1 MIIYIDQIIKPMKNL
16 NQKLAVIQT
25 ELKAKKSSYNA
36 FGKYYFRKA
45 EDILEAVKPF
55 LTREGVSVRIE
66 EDIITDSPVP
76 TLQSTA
82 ILSDG
87 ENSIKAT
94 AVVGVD
100 LNQKGMQTA
109 QQFGAASSYG
119 KKYALG
125 NLFLIDDTAD
135 ADSTNGHGKASQI
148 VSKNKVFENG
158 AQLPKANK
166 YTMTEEQLKK
176 AVEFVKGG
184 GAISAIESKYRITP
198 EQMKTLKQS
207 VNV

>member
-1 MIIYIDQIIKPMKNL
+1 MNIL
-16 NQKLAVIQT
+16 NETLATIQT

-55 LTREGVSVRIE
+55 LLKHQVSVRIK
-66 EDIITDSPVP
+66 EDIISETPVP
-76 TLQSTA
+76 TIQSTA

-87 ENSIKAT
+87 ENQITAT
-94 AVVGVD
+94 AIVGVD

-148 VSKNKVFENG
+148 VNRAKEGMTKGQWE
-158 AQLPKANK
+158 KAI
-166 YTMTEEQLKK
+166 
-176 AVEFVKGG
+176 EFVKGG
-184 GAISAIESKYRITP
+184 GAISAIESKYTITP
-198 EQMKTLKQS
+198 VELLKLKS
-207 VNV
+207 AVNG

>member
-1 MIIYIDQIIKPMKNL
+1 MKEL
-16 NQKLAVIQT
+16 NKKLAVIQT
-25 ELKAKKSSYNA
+25 ELKAKKSSYNS

-55 LTREGVSVRIE
+55 LLRENVSVRVDE
-66 EDIITDSPVP
+66 EILPGYNVP
-76 TLQSTA
+76 IVKSTA

-100 LNQKGMQTA
+100 LQQKGMQTA

-135 ADSTNGHGKASQI
+135 ADSTNSGGIASKIVNKAKAKMNDDQWDKAI
-148 VSKNKVFENG
+148 KFVSK
-158 AQLPKANK
+158 
-166 YTMTEEQLKK
+166 
-176 AVEFVKGG
+176 GG
-184 GAISAIESKYRITP
+184 SVTAIESKYTITP
-198 EQMKTLKQS
+198 DQRNLLTLQEETFKDL
-207 VNV
+207 NK

>member
-1 MIIYIDQIIKPMKNL
+1 MKQL

-55 LTREGVSVRIE
+55 LLREGVSVQINE
-66 EDIITDSPVP
+66 ELIHDTPP
-76 TLQSTA
+76 TIQSTA

-94 AVVGVD
+94 AIVGVD

-135 ADSTNGHGKASQI
+135 ADSTSGGGVASKIVNKAKEGMTKPQW
-148 VSKNKVFENG
+148 
-158 AQLPKANK
+158 QKAI
-166 YTMTEEQLKK
+166 
-176 AVEFVKGG
+176 EFVKGG
-184 GAISAIESKYRITP
+184 GSITAIESKYTITSA
-198 EQMKTLKQS
+198 EMKTLKEIKTK
-207 VNV
+207 NNPIHNG

>member
-1 MIIYIDQIIKPMKNL
+1 MKKL

-55 LTREGVSVRIE
+55 LLREEVSVRVDE
-66 EDIITDSPVP
+66 EVLPGYNVP
-76 TLQSTA
+76 IVKSTA

-135 ADSTNGHGKASQI
+135 ADSTNSHGKASQLVNKAKPKMNDSQLDKAI
-148 VSKNKVFENG
+148 EFIKN
-158 AQLPKANK
+158 
-166 YTMTEEQLKK
+166 
-176 AVEFVKGG
+176 G
-184 GAISAIESKYRITP
+184 GAISAIESKYTVSSV
-198 EQMKTLKQS
+198 QMAELDVHLKEK
-207 VNV
+207 NE

>member
-1 MIIYIDQIIKPMKNL
+1 MKQL

-55 LTREGVSVRIE
+55 LLREGVSVRLDE
-66 EDIITDSPVP
+66 ELIHDTPP
-76 TLQSTA
+76 TLKSTA
-82 ILSDG
+82 IISDG
-87 ENSIKAT
+87 ENSIQAT
-94 AVVGVD
+94 AIVGVD

-135 ADSTNGHGKASQI
+135 ADSTNSGGTASKIVNKA
-148 VSKNKVFENG
+148 
-158 AQLPKANK
+158 KAK
-166 YTMTEEQLKK
+166 MTEDQYKK
-176 AVEFVKGG
+176 AIDFVKGG
-184 GAISAIESKYRITP
+184 GAISAIQSKYNVSGV
-198 EQMKTLKQS
+198 QMQELCAAQKAK
-207 VNV
+207 

>member
-1 MIIYIDQIIKPMKNL
+1 MKKL

-25 ELKAKKSSYNA
+25 ELKAKKSSYNT

-55 LTREGVSVRIE
+55 LLREEVSVRVDE
-66 EDIITDSPVP
+66 EVLPGYNVP
-76 TLQSTA
+76 IVKSTA

-135 ADSTNGHGKASQI
+135 ADSTNSGGKASQI
-148 VSKNKVFENG
+148 VNK
-158 AQLPKANK
+158 AKAKMNDD
-166 YTMTEEQLKK
+166 QWDK
-176 AVEFVKGG
+176 AVKFVSGG
-184 GAISAIESKYRITP
+184 GSITAIESKYTITP
-198 EQMKTLKQS
+198 DQRNLLTLQKETFKDL
-207 VNV
+207 NK

>member
-1 MIIYIDQIIKPMKNL
+1 MKNL
-16 NQKLAVIQT
+16 NKKLAVIQT
-25 ELKAKKSSYNA
+25 ELKAKKSSYNS

-55 LTREGVSVRIE
+55 LMREGVSVRVDE
-66 EDIITDSPVP
+66 ELIHDSPP
-76 TLQSTA
+76 TIQSTA
-82 ILSDG
+82 TISDG
-87 ENSIKAT
+87 ENSITAT
-94 AVVGVD
+94 AIVGVD

-135 ADSTNGHGKASQI
+135 ADSTNGHGKAAQL
-148 VSKNKVFENG
+148 VSKKKVFENG
-158 AQLPKANK
+158 AQLPEANK
-166 YTMTEEQLKK
+166 HTMTEEQLKK

-184 GAISAIESKYRITP
+184 GAISAIESKYTVTPDQKSGLTRI
-198 EQMKTLKQS
+198 KIS
-207 VNV
+207 N

>member
-1 MIIYIDQIIKPMKNL
+1 MKEL
-16 NQKLAVIQT
+16 NQKLAIVQT
-25 ELKAKKSSYNA
+25 KLKTKKTSYNA

-55 LTREGVSVRIE
+55 LLEQGVSVTIRE
-66 EDIITDSPVP
+66 EIIATDPVP

-82 ILSDG
+82 TISDG
-87 ENSIKAT
+87 ENSINAT

-125 NLFLIDDTAD
+125 NLFLIDDTQD
-135 ADSTNGHGKASQI
+135 ADSTTGKTSVVDKIKAKAKPVITSEQFEKAKDYIKAGGKLEAIKSKYKLTATTENALLNEQKANTQKAS
-148 VSKNKVFENG
+148 
-158 AQLPKANK
+158 
-166 YTMTEEQLKK
+166 
-176 AVEFVKGG
+176 
-184 GAISAIESKYRITP
+184 
-198 EQMKTLKQS
+198 
-207 VNV
+207 

>member
-1 MIIYIDQIIKPMKNL
+1 MKDL

-25 ELKAKKSSYNA
+25 ELKAKKSSYNS

-55 LTREGVSVRIE
+55 LLRESVSVRVDE
-66 EDIITDSPVP
+66 ELIHDTPP
-76 TLQSTA
+76 TIQSTA
-82 ILSDG
+82 TISDG
-87 ENSIKAT
+87 ENSITAT
-94 AVVGVD
+94 AIVGVD
-100 LNQKGMQTA
+100 LTQKGMQTA

-135 ADSTNGHGKASQI
+135 ADSTNSHGKASQI
-148 VSKNKVFENG
+148 VNKHVKKSMMNED
-158 AQLPKANK
+158 
-166 YTMTEEQLKK
+166 QLKK

-184 GAISAIESKYRITP
+184 GAITAIESKYTVTP
-198 EQMKTLKQS
+198 EQMKTLKNG
-207 VNV
+207 VNG

>member
-1 MIIYIDQIIKPMKNL
+1 MKNL
-16 NQKLAVIQT
+16 NKKLAVIQT
-25 ELKAKKSSYNA
+25 ELKAKKSSYNS

-55 LTREGVSVRIE
+55 LTREGVSVRLDE
-66 EDIITDSPVP
+66 ELVHDTPP
-76 TLQSTA
+76 TLKSTA
-82 ILSDG
+82 TISDG

-94 AVVGVD
+94 AIVGVD

-135 ADSTNGHGKASQI
+135 ADSTNSHGKASQL
-148 VSKNKVFENG
+148 VNK
-158 AQLPKANK
+158 AKAR
-166 YTMTEEQLKK
+166 MTDDQYKK
-176 AVEFVKGG
+176 AIEFVKNGG
-184 GAISAIESKYRITP
+184 SITAIESKYTITP
-198 EQMKTLKQS
+198 EQMNILTNFKKHS
-207 VNV
+207 VNG

>member
-1 MIIYIDQIIKPMKNL
+1 MKKL

-25 ELKAKKSSYNA
+25 ELKAKKSSYNS

-55 LTREGVSVRIE
+55 LLREGVSVRVD
-66 EDIITDSPVP
+66 EDLIYESPP
-76 TLQSTA
+76 TIQSTA
-82 ILSDG
+82 TISDG

-94 AVVGVD
+94 AIVGVD
-100 LNQKGMQTA
+100 LQQKGMQTA

-135 ADSTNGHGKASQI
+135 ADSTNSHGKAAQI
-148 VSKNKVFENG
+148 VNK
-158 AQLPKANK
+158 AKAK
-166 YTMTEEQLKK
+166 MTEDQYKK
-176 AVEFVKGG
+176 AVEFIKGG
-184 GAISAIESKYRITP
+184 GAISAIESKYTVTPDQKSGLTRI
-198 EQMKTLKQS
+198 KIS
-207 VNV
+207 N

>member
-1 MIIYIDQIIKPMKNL
+1 MNIL
-16 NQKLAVIQT
+16 NETLATIQT

-36 FGKYYFRKA
+36 FGKYYFSKA

-55 LTREGVSVRIE
+55 LLKHQVSVRIK
-66 EDIITDSPVP
+66 EDIISETPVP
-76 TLQSTA
+76 TIQSTA

-87 ENSIKAT
+87 ENQITAT
-94 AVVGVD
+94 AIVGVD

-135 ADSTNGHGKASQI
+135 ADSTNSGGTASKIVNKA
-148 VSKNKVFENG
+148 
-158 AQLPKANK
+158 KAK
-166 YTMTEEQLKK
+166 MTEEQFNK
-176 AVEFVKGG
+176 AIDFVKGG
-184 GAISAIESKYRITP
+184 GAISAIESKYTITP
-198 EQMKTLKQS
+198 VELLKLKS
-207 VNV
+207 AVNG

>member
-1 MIIYIDQIIKPMKNL
+1 MNIL
-16 NQKLAVIQT
+16 NETLATIQT

-45 EDILEAVKPF
+45 EDILAAVKPF
-55 LTREGVSVRIE
+55 LLKHQVSVRIT
-66 EDIITDSPVP
+66 EDIISETPVP
-76 TLQSTA
+76 TIQSTA

-94 AVVGVD
+94 AIVGVD
-100 LNQKGMQTA
+100 LNQKCMQTA

-135 ADSTNGHGKASQI
+135 ADSTNSGGTASKIVNKAKPKMNDSQLDKAI
-148 VSKNKVFENG
+148 EFIKN
-158 AQLPKANK
+158 
-166 YTMTEEQLKK
+166 
-176 AVEFVKGG
+176 G
-184 GAISAIESKYRITP
+184 GAISAIESKYTVNSV
-198 EQMKTLKQS
+198 QMAELDVHSKEK
-207 VNV
+207 NG

>member
-1 MIIYIDQIIKPMKNL
+1 MKEL

-25 ELKAKKSSYNA
+25 ELKAKKSSYNS

-55 LTREGVSVRIE
+55 LIREGVSVRLE
-66 EDIITDSPVP
+66 EDIVDNNPVP
-76 TLQSTA
+76 IIRSTA

-87 ENSIKAT
+87 ENHIDAT
-94 AVVGVD
+94 AIVGVD
-100 LNQKGMQTA
+100 LTQKGMQTA

-135 ADSTNGHGKASQI
+135 ADSTNSHGKASQI
-148 VSKNKVFENG
+148 VNK
-158 AQLPKANK
+158 AKAK
-166 YTMTEEQLKK
+166 MTKEQLDK
-176 AVEFVKGG
+176 AFDFVKKG
-184 GAISAIESKYRITP
+184 GAITAIESKYTITP
-198 EQMKTLKQS
+198 LQMEVLLNAEEIELNLK
-207 VNV
+207 NG